1 MAAQELEKF
10 EDSVRLEK
18 VLSERENQY
27 SPYCDLIYY
36 PSSRDPDLTLAMRIR
51 KPAKPSYIV
60 VDTHG
65 WHMSIPKF
73 KPQDTPQTEY
83 LSIDVDMRGRAFS
96 DGKAD
101 CNGWELFDIIDA
113 CEYVKKHYREYLID
127 PDVVYYEG
135 GSGGGGNGYAVL
147 AKFPD
152 YFAAATVMCGP
163 SDYALW
169 YDHDPIGEFRD
180 EMDVWIA
187 PRGEKKAFDEAYA
200 SRSGLHGVQN
210 LQTPLLIV
218 HGNTDERVPVE
229 QARVYMDEVRRLG
242 KESLVR
248 YWEMENVGTRQ
259 HWGNATEE
267 MLRHMEELSEEN
279 RRAHRVPLQIP
290 KKGKMA
296 VLGYLVT
303 KDFSVFCE
311 SIDRVGEIEYD
322 LAREEF
328 RFTGSG
334 AYTVIRHK

>member
-18 VLSERENQY
+18 VLLERENQY

-135 GSGGGGNGYAVL
+135 GSGGGGNGYET
-147 AKFPD
+147 D
-152 YFAAATVMCGP
+152 
-163 SDYALW
+163 SDAGTEGTANTGGGGGGGW
-169 YDHDPIGEFRD
+169 GQ
-180 EMDVWIA
+180 
-187 PRGEKKAFDEAYA
+187 G
-200 SRSGLHGVQN
+200 HG
-210 LQTPLLIV
+210 
-218 HGNTDERVPVE
+218 HAG
-229 QARVYMDEVRRLG
+229 
-242 KESLVR
+242 
-248 YWEMENVGTRQ
+248 
-259 HWGNATEE
+259 
-267 MLRHMEELSEEN
+267 
-279 RRAHRVPLQIP
+279 
-290 KKGKMA
+290 
-296 VLGYLVT
+296 
-303 KDFSVFCE
+303 
-311 SIDRVGEIEYD
+311 
-322 LAREEF
+322 
-328 RFTGSG
+328 GSG
-334 AYTVIRHK
+334 IVVIRDKR